1 MPTGLTA
8 RTALLL
14 MLPPL
19 LWAGNATLG
28 RMSVGWISPLLLNAL
43 RWLLAC
49 AILLPL
55 GHRVLRADGPLWR
68 RASYFLL
75 LGLFG
80 VGSYNAFQYLA
91 LQTSTP
97 INVTLITSSLPVWT
111 LCVGALWYG
120 ERPHKMQI
128 VGAAVSLVGV
138 LLVLC
143 HGDWRSLA
151 TVQLVAGDLFV
162 LVAIISWS
170 FYSWMLARP
179 REPSVRSW
187 QWAEFLLAQVMFG
200 AMWASLAALGEWSA
214 GLAHVDWNGWIIAL
228 LLYVAIGPSL
238 IAYRCWGI
246 GVERAGP
253 AVASFFNNLTPVFA
267 AILSS
272 AVLGEPP
279 RWFHGAAFV
288 LIVGGIALSSRRA
301 G

>member
-1 MPTGLTA
+1 
-8 RTALLL
+8 

-28 RMSVGWISPLLLNAL
+28 RMSVGLISPLMLNAL

-55 GHRVLRADGPLWR
+55 GWRVLRADGPLWGR
-68 RASYFLL
+68 VSYFLL

-111 LCVGALWYG
+111 LGVGALWYG
-120 ERPHKMQI
+120 ERPHAMQI
-128 VGAAVSLVGV
+128 VGAVVSLAGV
-138 LLVLC
+138 LLVLAR
-143 HGDWRSLA
+143 GDWTSLA
-151 TVQLVAGDLFV
+151 GVRFVTGDLFV
-162 LVAIISWS
+162 LVAIVSWS

-187 QWAEFLLAQVMFG
+187 QWAEFLMAQVMFG
-200 AMWASLAALGEWSA
+200 ALWASIAAFGEWSA
-214 GLAHVDWNGWIIAL
+214 GRAHVEWNGWIIAL
-228 LLYVAIGPSL
+228 LAYVAIGPSL
-238 IAYRCWGI
+238 IAYRCWGV

-272 AVLGEPP
+272 AVLGESP
-279 RWFHGAAFV
+279 RWFHGVAFV
-288 LIVGGIALSSRRA
+288 LIVGGIAVASRRA
-301 G
+301 AA

>member
-1 MPTGLTA
+1 MATGLTA

-14 MLPPL
+14 MIPPL

-28 RMSVGWISPLLLNAL
+28 RMSVGSISPLLLNAL

-55 GHRVLRADGPLWR
+55 GHRVLRADSPLWR

-75 LGLFG
+75 LGLLG

-111 LCVGALWYG
+111 LCVGALLYG
-120 ERPHKMQI
+120 ERPYRMQI
-128 VGAAVSLVGV
+128 VGAAVSLAGV
-138 LLVLC
+138 LIVLSR
-143 HGDWRSLA
+143 GDWVSLA
-151 TVQLVAGDLFV
+151 NVQLVTGDLFV

-187 QWAEFLLAQVMFG
+187 PWADFLQAQVMFG
-200 AMWASLAALGEWSA
+200 ALWASVAALGEWSA
-214 GLAHVDWNGWIIAL
+214 GLSHVDWSGSIIAL
-228 LLYVAIGPSL
+228 LLFVAIGPSL
-238 IAYRCWGI
+238 IAYRCWNV

-279 RWFHGAAFV
+279 RWFHGVAFV
-288 LIVGGIALSSRRA
+288 LIVGGIALSSRRVS
-301 G
+301 

>member
-1 MPTGLTA
+1 MTTPLTA

-43 RWLLAC
+43 RWLLAF

-55 GHRVLRADGPLWR
+55 GRQVLRADSPLWR
-68 RASYFLL
+68 RVGHFLL

-97 INVTLITSSLPVWT
+97 VNVTLITSSLPVWT

-120 ERPHKMQI
+120 ERPRRMQVI
-128 VGAAVSLVGV
+128 GAAVSLLGV
-138 LLVLC
+138 LLVLS
-143 HGDWRSLA
+143 HGDWTLLA
-151 TVQLVAGDLFV
+151 NVQLVPGDLFV
-162 LVAIISWS
+162 LVAIISWA

-179 REPSVRSW
+179 GDPSIRTW
-187 QWAEFLLAQVMFG
+187 PWAEFLQAQVAFG
-200 AMWASLAALGEWSA
+200 ALWASAAAVGEWSLGA
-214 GLAHVDWNGWIIAL
+214 AHVEWNGWIVAL

-246 GVERAGP
+246 GVQRAGP

-272 AVLGEPP
+272 AVLGEAP
-279 RWFHGAAFV
+279 RWFHGVAFV
-288 LIVGGIALSSRRA
+288 LIVGGIAVSSRR
-301 G
+301 

>member
-1 MPTGLTA
+1 MTTRLTA

-14 MLPPL
+14 LLPPL
-19 LWAGNATLG
+19 LWAGNATVG

-43 RWLLAC
+43 RWLLAF

-55 GHRVLRADGPLWR
+55 GYRILRSDSPLWR
-68 RASYFLL
+68 RVGYFLL
-75 LGLFG
+75 LGLLG

-120 ERPHKMQI
+120 ERPRRMQI
-128 VGAAVSLVGV
+128 IGAVVSLIGV
-138 LLVLC
+138 LLVLS
-143 HGDWRSLA
+143 HGDWTMLA
-151 TVQLVAGDLFV
+151 NVQLVPGDLFV
-162 LVAIISWS
+162 LVAIISWA

-179 REPSVRSW
+179 SDRSISSW
-187 QWAEFLLAQVMFG
+187 GWAEFLQAQVAFG
-200 AMWASLAALGEWSA
+200 AFWASAAAFGEWSVGA
-214 GLAHVDWNGWIIAL
+214 AHVEWNGWIVAL

-246 GVERAGP
+246 GVQRAGP

-279 RWFHGAAFV
+279 RWFHGVAFA
-288 LIVGGIALSSRRA
+288 LIVGGIAISSRR
-301 G
+301 

>member
-1 MPTGLTA
+1 MATGLTA

-14 MLPPL
+14 MVPPL
-19 LWAGNATLG
+19 LWAGNSVLG
-28 RMSVGWISPLLLNAL
+28 RMSVGSISPLLLNAL

-55 GHRVLRADGPLWR
+55 GKQVLRADSPLWNR
-68 RASYFLL
+68 MGYFAL
-75 LGLFG
+75 LGLLG

-120 ERPHKMQI
+120 ERPRGMQML
-128 VGAAVSLVGV
+128 GAAVSLAGV
-138 LLVLC
+138 VLVLTR
-143 HGDWRSLA
+143 GDWTSLA
-151 TVQLVAGDLFV
+151 NVQFVAGDLFV
-162 LVAIISWS
+162 LVAIMSWA

-179 REPSVRSW
+179 REPSVRTW
-187 QWAEFLLAQVMFG
+187 PWAEFLLAQVIFG
-200 AMWASLAALGEWSA
+200 SLWASAAAIGEWSVGA
-214 GLAHVDWNGWIIAL
+214 THVQWSGWIIAL

-238 IAYRCWGI
+238 VAYRCWGL

-253 AVASFFNNLTPVFA
+253 AVAAFFNNMTPVLT
-267 AILSS
+267 AILSA
-272 AVLGEPP
+272 AVLGESP
-279 RWFHGAAFV
+279 RWFHGVAFA

-301 G
+301 R

>member
-1 MPTGLTA
+1 
-8 RTALLL
+8 

-43 RWLLAC
+43 RWLLAF

-55 GHRVLRADGPLWR
+55 GRQVLRADSPLWR
-68 RASYFLL
+68 RVGYFLL
-75 LGLFG
+75 LGLLG

-120 ERPHKMQI
+120 ERPRRMQI
-128 VGAAVSLVGV
+128 IGAAVSLVGV
-138 LLVLC
+138 LLVLS
-143 HGDWRSLA
+143 HGDWTMLA
-151 TVQLVAGDLFV
+151 NVQLVPGDLFV
-162 LVAIISWS
+162 LVAIISWA

-179 REPSVRSW
+179 RDPSIGTW
-187 QWAEFLLAQVMFG
+187 PWAEFLQAQVAFG
-200 AMWASLAALGEWSA
+200 ALWASAAAFGEWSVGA
-214 GLAHVDWNGWIIAL
+214 AHVEWNGWIVAL

-238 IAYRCWGI
+238 IAYRCWGL
-246 GVERAGP
+246 GVQRAGP
-253 AVASFFNNLTPVFA
+253 AVASFFNNLTPVFT

-279 RWFHGAAFV
+279 RWFHGVAFA
-288 LIVGGIALSSRRA
+288 LIVGGIAVSSRR
-301 G
+301 

>member
-1 MPTGLTA
+1 MTTRLTA

-28 RMSVGWISPLLLNAL
+28 RMSVGSISPLLLNSL
-43 RWLLAC
+43 RWLLAF

-55 GHRVLRADGPLWR
+55 GHRVLRADSPLWR

-75 LGLFG
+75 LGLLG

-120 ERPHKMQI
+120 EKPHRMQI
-128 VGAAVSLVGV
+128 VGAVVSLVGV
-138 LLVLC
+138 LLVLSR
-143 HGDWRSLA
+143 GDWTSLA
-151 TVQLVAGDLFV
+151 NVQLVTGDLFV

-179 REPSVRSW
+179 REPSIRTW
-187 QWAEFLLAQVMFG
+187 PWAEFLLAQVMFG
-200 AMWASLAALGEWSA
+200 ALWASFAAFGEWSA
-214 GLAHVDWNGWIIAL
+214 GLAHVNWNGWIVAL
-228 LLYVAIGPSL
+228 LIYVAIGPSL
-238 IAYRCWGI
+238 IAYRCWGM

-272 AVLGEPP
+272 AVLGEAP
-279 RWFHGAAFV
+279 RWYHGVAFV
-288 LIVGGIALSSRRA
+288 LIVGGIALSSRR
-301 G
+301 